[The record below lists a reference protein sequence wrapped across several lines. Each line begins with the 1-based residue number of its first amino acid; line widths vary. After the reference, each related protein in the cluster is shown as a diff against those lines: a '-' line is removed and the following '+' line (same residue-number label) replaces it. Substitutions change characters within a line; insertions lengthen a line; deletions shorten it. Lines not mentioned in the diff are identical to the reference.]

1 MSIIIKLIIFIVS
14 NVPST
19 VQLLCQ
25 TLFISAFLHVHV
37 YSLSGEERDR
47 KKTTPQLLLSSPKSK
62 ETEAV
67 STQKTL
73 RPLTLK

>member
-19 VQLLCQ
+19 IQLLCQ
-25 TLFISAFLHVHV
+25 TLFISAFLRIHV

-62 ETEAV
+62 ETKAV
-67 STQKTL
+67 STQKAL